1 MTKRIQWLDIVKG
14 VAILGV
20 VLQHTF
26 QRLMTYYN
34 MDDDLVLN
42 FLNKLIVS
50 CNMELFFV
58 VSGVIFFLQRQK
70 YQSNPRWFLRTRF
83 YDLIIPYLIL
93 GPTIWLGKFL
103 LSNFVK
109 DSVTFTDLTEMFVT
123 PIAFMWFIY
132 ILFFIE
138 ILALLIDK
146 FFKIP
151 YLGILIML
159 FALSFSTRFYDF
171 GNAADI
177 YHKVPYYLF
186 WYYLGGVLV
195 LYKDKFAYLGT
206 PLVTFALGVLWLAS
220 YTYDFAIGLGYFSIV
235 RGILGVAFWI
245 SLYKNKVMM
254 GKMDEFFHYLGKRTM
269 YIYILNPLII
279 NGIWQ
284 ILKRSDIYVGG
295 RFYATLCCFIF
306 GTLIIACAIAN
317 VAPKIPPLEFIFS
330 PRKYL
335 IKKK

>member
-1 MTKRIQWLDIVKG
+1 MAKRIQWLDIVKG

-34 MDDDLVLN
+34 LDDDIVLN

-58 VSGVIFFLQRQK
+58 VSGIIFFLQRQR
-70 YQSNPRWFLRTRF
+70 YQDNPKQFVKTRF
-83 YDLIIPYLIL
+83 IDLIIPYLIL
-93 GPTIWLGKFL
+93 GPTIWLGKFI
-103 LSNFVK
+103 LSSFVK
-109 DSVTFTDLTEMFVT
+109 NQVSINDLYDMFIT

-132 ILFFIE
+132 ILFFVEVIALF
-138 ILALLIDK
+138 IDRLMKSRFFIPLIGLLLI
-146 FFKIP
+146 
-151 YLGILIML
+151 
-159 FALSFSTRFYDF
+159 SFSTQFYDF

-177 YHKVPYYLF
+177 YHRVPYYLF
-186 WYYLGGVLV
+186 WYYLGGILV
-195 LYKDKFAYLGT
+195 LFKDWVTCLGSPKVT
-206 PLVTFALGVLWLAS
+206 LVLGMLWIGS
-220 YTYDFAIGLGYFSIV
+220 YTFGFFVGWGVFSMIRGLF
-235 RGILGVAFWI
+235 GVAFWL
-245 SLYKNKVMM
+245 SLLRDKELRGAVNKSL
-254 GKMDEFFHYLGKRTM
+254 HYLGKRTM

-284 ILKRSDIYVGG
+284 ILKKLDMGG
-295 RFYATLCCFIF
+295 HLFVTMLLFI
-306 GTLIIACAIAN
+306 GGVLLISCTIAN
-317 VAPKIPPLEFIFS
+317 VAPKIPPIEFIFS